1 MHESSKI
8 APTQVSNKVLGFQKA
23 GVSLAFVCANCGH
36 SAGAPS
42 LYNGI
47 GAVPVLLMLLC
58 KWRCGL
64 VSWSNSGLAKMSD
77 GAALHGDASP
87 ASNLQG
93 ANFSAHG
100 ARNVNAIVAFALF
113 N

>member
-1 MHESSKI
+1 
-8 APTQVSNKVLGFQKA
+8 
-23 GVSLAFVCANCGH
+23 
-36 SAGAPS
+36 
-42 LYNGI
+42 
-47 GAVPVLLMLLC
+47 
-58 KWRCGL
+58 
-64 VSWSNSGLAKMSD
+64 MSD